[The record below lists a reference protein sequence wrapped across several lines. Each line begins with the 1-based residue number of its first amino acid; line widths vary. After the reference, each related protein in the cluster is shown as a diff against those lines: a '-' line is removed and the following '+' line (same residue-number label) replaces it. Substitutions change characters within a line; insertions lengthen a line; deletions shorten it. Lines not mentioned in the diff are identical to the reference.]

1 MRLRRSE
8 DMRAGRRMSALVIA
22 VALAANTLVAIGQEL
37 EGPHETGRIR
47 VRNLGEVSGLVV
59 SRKNPDVMW
68 VHNDGDEKQVFAV
81 TTAGQLVTRVRV
93 EVPLTDVEDIAIG
106 PGPEEG
112 VDYVYVGDIGDN
124 TSSRP
129 DIRLVRFP
137 EPELKA
143 IKDKKLDASGVEVF
157 RLRYPDGPHD
167 AEALLV
173 DPTTGDVFIVVKE
186 DNRSRLYR
194 VGEDRLKTDA
204 PIVLELV
211 GYLNVDDV
219 SAGDISPAGDLII
232 LRDEDRGWIWNRPSG
247 SSVGDSFKRAPRPV
261 LVRAAGQA
269 QNGEAV
275 GFAPDGKSY
284 YTVSE
289 GDQEAIVIFP
299 VPAGVVRRGG

>member
-1 MRLRRSE
+1 MNPN
-8 DMRAGRRMSALVIA
+8 VI
-22 VALAANTLVAIGQEL
+22 
-37 EGPHETGRIR
+37 
-47 VRNLGEVSGLVV
+47 
-59 SRKNPDVMW
+59 W
-68 VHNDGDEKQVFAV
+68 VHNDGGRKQVFAV

-93 EVPLTDVEDIAIG
+93 ESHLVDVEDIAIG

-112 VDYVYVGDIGDN
+112 VDYVYLGDIGDN
-124 TSSRP
+124 TSGRP

-137 EPELKA
+137 EPELAA
-143 IKDKKLDASGVEVF
+143 IKKKKLDAAGVEEF

-186 DNRSRLYR
+186 NHRSRFYR
-194 VGEDRLKTDA
+194 AASERLRADA
-204 PIVLELV
+204 PAMLELV
-211 GYLNVDDV
+211 GFLNVEDV

-232 LRDEDRGWIWNRPSG
+232 LRDEDRGWVWNRTAG
-247 SSVGDSFKRAPRPV
+247 SSVPSTFQRPPRPV
-261 LVRAAGQA
+261 LVRAGGQA

-275 GFAPDGKSY
+275 GFTPDGKSY

-299 VPAGVVRRGG
+299 VPAGAVRGGG

>member
-1 MRLRRSE
+1 
-8 DMRAGRRMSALVIA
+8 MSALVIA